1 MTTTATV
8 RRAGPDDA
16 EAFASQWLQAYRDR
30 EQEAELSSTIVTRP
44 GTGACRVF

>member
-16 EAFASQWLQAYRDR
+16 EAFAACHLACWREAY
-30 EQEAELSSTIVTRP
+30 
-44 GTGACRVF
+44 GAPLG